1 MVEGEVISGT
11 VERLLFEAPDS
22 DYLVFRIRRD
32 DGALL
37 TVTGNGLK
45 PLQGDR
51 LEIRGHGTIHKK
63 YGAQFAASSWKRLLP
78 DTAEGIENFLA
89 SGAVDGIGPALAKR
103 LVVAFGAE
111 TMNIMMNE
119 PERLKEVEGIGP
131 KKLTALTESLQAEKD
146 VNELALLLETHYISG
161 RYAKRL
167 LAEYGDEAAYVLEH
181 EPYRMIRDIDGIGFN
196 TADRIALAFG
206 TDPTGT
212 ERLSAGIE
220 YVLQEMTSNGHVCL
234 PDDELVEKAANVLKA
249 EPVHIRDVL
258 NETLIT
264 GQLVAED
271 CGGLTYIYTVDA
283 YERELRVADDI
294 RDLAAKTSLKTH
306 VNINEFIDRWQ
317 TEREFT
323 LADKQ
328 REAVERSLDSGL
340 TVITGGPGTG
350 KTTVVKAI
358 IALAEQEGLNILLC
372 APTGR
377 AAKRLAETTQR
388 KAKTIHRLLGP
399 AGYVGAHPLFDHNRD
414 NPLEGD
420 LIIVDEVSMLDL
432 ELTDCLLE
440 ALPGRC
446 RCIFV
451 GDADQLA
458 SVGAGAVLHDIIRS
472 ETVPVVRLDT
482 IFRQQEGGL
491 IVTNAHRIN
500 HGGMPVVD
508 KEGEFCFVETNDED
522 RGARL
527 VADLYEKEVTSTG
540 GDIFLVQV
548 LSPMYRN
555 ACGVDALNQLIQK
568 QVNGADAAKAE
579 LKNGNILFRTGD
591 KVMQKQNDYEKGVFN
606 GDMGAVFAL
615 GNDSMHVRY
624 PEQDIRYKGN
634 DLGEISLAYA
644 VTVHKSQG
652 SEYDT
657 VIIVLVNSHSIMLQ
671 RNLLY
676 TAVTRAKKKV
686 ILVGTKAALQRAVRA
701 TDKSKRYT
709 LLAQRLKR
717 DEIC

>member
-1 MVEGEVISGT
+1 M
-11 VERLLFEAPDS
+11 
-22 DYLVFRIRRD
+22 
-32 DGALL
+32 
-37 TVTGNGLK
+37 
-45 PLQGDR
+45 
-51 LEIRGHGTIHKK
+51 
-63 YGAQFAASSWKRLLP
+63 
-78 DTAEGIENFLA
+78 
-89 SGAVDGIGPALAKR
+89 
-103 LVVAFGAE
+103 
-111 TMNIMMNE
+111 
-119 PERLKEVEGIGP
+119 
-131 KKLTALTESLQAEKD
+131 
-146 VNELALLLETHYISG
+146 
-161 RYAKRL
+161 
-167 LAEYGDEAAYVLEH
+167 
-181 EPYRMIRDIDGIGFN
+181 
-196 TADRIALAFG
+196 
-206 TDPTGT
+206 
-212 ERLSAGIE
+212 
-220 YVLQEMTSNGHVCL
+220 
-234 PDDELVEKAANVLKA
+234 LKA

-294 RDLAAKTSLKTH
+294 RNLAAKTSLKTH

-440 ALPGRC
+440 ALPGHC

-472 ETVPVVRLDT
+472 ETVPVVRLET

-508 KEGEFCFVETNDED
+508 KEGEFCFIETNDED
-522 RGARL
+522 KGAHL
-527 VADLYEKEVTSTG
+527 VADLYEKEVMSTG
-540 GDIFLVQV
+540 GDIFSVQV

>member
-1 MVEGEVISGT
+1 
-11 VERLLFEAPDS
+11 
-22 DYLVFRIRRD
+22 
-32 DGALL
+32 
-37 TVTGNGLK
+37 
-45 PLQGDR
+45 
-51 LEIRGHGTIHKK
+51 
-63 YGAQFAASSWKRLLP
+63 
-78 DTAEGIENFLA
+78 
-89 SGAVDGIGPALAKR
+89 
-103 LVVAFGAE
+103 
-111 TMNIMMNE
+111 
-119 PERLKEVEGIGP
+119 
-131 KKLTALTESLQAEKD
+131 
-146 VNELALLLETHYISG
+146 
-161 RYAKRL
+161 
-167 LAEYGDEAAYVLEH
+167 
-181 EPYRMIRDIDGIGFN
+181 MIRDIDGIGFN

-264 GQLVAED
+264 GHLVAED
-271 CGGLTYIYTVDA
+271 CSGLTYIYTVDA

-294 RDLAAKTSLKTH
+294 RNLAAKTSLKTH

-440 ALPGRC
+440 ALPGHC
-446 RCIFV
+446 RCILV

-472 ETVPVVRLDT
+472 ETVPVVRLET

-508 KEGEFCFVETNDED
+508 KEGEFCFIETNDED
-522 RGARL
+522 KSAHL
-527 VADLYEKEVTSTG
+527 VADLYEKEVMSTG
-540 GDIFLVQV
+540 GDIFSVQV

-606 GDMGAVFAL
+606 GDMGTVFAL